1 MDFELPE
8 ELRILK
14 AGLRRFV
21 DNELIPI
28 ERQTTDG
35 EAIKPEYLERF
46 EQRAKDLG
54 IWQLDV
60 PEEYGGGGMPILARA
75 IVWEELSRT
84 IAHTGARRG
93 HHRPVRARHSLF
105 AHGRDEGEVPAAVAA
120 RREESPASRR
130 PSPMPGPIPAACAPP
145 PCATAT
151 ITSSTASSASSPAPA
166 KADFMQ
172 LMVATD
178 RSKGSRGGISCFI
191 VDMDTPGVKLG
202 ACYETMMGDKPWEIV
217 LENVRVPATH
227 RVGEEGDGMRF
238 GQQWLN
244 IGRVKHGARALGV
257 AERCLEMATSYAKQR
272 STFGRPLADRQAVQ
286 WMLADMFI
294 ELQAARL
301 LVYKTAARLD
311 QGEEARED
319 AYVAKYFADEM
330 AFKAADQCMQIH
342 GGIALTT
349 DLPIEKMWRQQ
360 RSYRITEGASEV
372 MKMVIA
378 RHVLKTYG

>member
-35 EAIKPEYLERF
+35 EALKPEYLERF
-46 EQRAKDLG
+46 EQRARDLG

-84 IAHTGARRG
+84 IA
-93 HHRPVRARHSLF
+93 
-105 AHGRDEGEVPAAVAA
+105 
-120 RREESPASRR
+120 
-130 PSPMPGPIPAACAPP
+130 IPARGEG
-145 PCATAT
+145 
-151 ITSSTASSASSPAPA
+151 ITGPSARGILYSLTGEMKA
-166 KADFMQ
+166 KYLLPLLRGEKKSCFAQTEPDAGSDPGGMRTSAVQDGDHYVINGVKRFITHADDADFMQ

-238 GQQWLN
+238 GQQWL
-244 IGRVKHGARALGV
+244 
-257 AERCLEMATSYAKQR
+257 CLLYTSPSPR
-272 STFGRPLADRQAVQ
+272 DG
-286 WMLADMFI
+286 
-294 ELQAARL
+294 L
-301 LVYKTAARLD
+301 LSRMPSSA
-311 QGEEARED
+311 
-319 AYVAKYFADEM
+319 
-330 AFKAADQCMQIH
+330 
-342 GGIALTT
+342 
-349 DLPIEKMWRQQ
+349 
-360 RSYRITEGASEV
+360 
-372 MKMVIA
+372 
-378 RHVLKTYG
+378 

>member
-14 AGLRRFV
+14 SGLRRFV

-35 EAIKPEYLERF
+35 EALKPEYLERF
-46 EQRAKDLG
+46 EQRARDIG

-84 IAHTGARRG
+84 IAIPARGEGITGPSARGILYSLTGEMKEKYLLPLLRGEKKSCFAQTEPDAGSDPGGMRTTAVQDGDHYVINGVKRFITGA
-93 HHRPVRARHSLF
+93 A
-105 AHGRDEGEVPAAVAA
+105 D
-120 RREESPASRR
+120 
-130 PSPMPGPIPAACAPP
+130 
-145 PCATAT
+145 
-151 ITSSTASSASSPAPA
+151 
-166 KADFMQ
+166 ADFMQ

-217 LENVRVPATH
+217 LESVRVPATH

-244 IGRVKHGARALGV
+244 IGRVKHGALRPAARRPPGGAVDAGRHVHRV
-257 AERCLEMATSYAKQR
+257 A
-272 STFGRPLADRQAVQ
+272 GRPP
-286 WMLADMFI
+286 
-294 ELQAARL
+294 ARL
-301 LVYKTAARLD
+301 QDRSASRPGRRGARRRLRRKIFRRRD
-311 QGEEARED
+311 GVQGCRPMH
-319 AYVAKYFADEM
+319 ADPRRDR
-330 AFKAADQCMQIH
+330 AHD
-342 GGIALTT
+342 
-349 DLPIEKMWRQQ
+349 
-360 RSYRITEGASEV
+360 
-372 MKMVIA
+372 
-378 RHVLKTYG
+378 

>member
-28 ERQTTDG
+28 ERKSTDG
-35 EAIKPEYLERF
+35 ETVKPEYLERF
-46 EQRAKDLG
+46 EKRAKELG

-60 PEEYGGGGMPILARA
+60 PEEYGGGGMPVLARA

-84 IAHTGARRG
+84 IAIPARGEGITGPSARGILYSLTGEMKEKYLLPLLRGEKKACFAQTEPDAGSDPGGMRTTAVRDGDHYVINGVKRFITGAG
-93 HHRPVRARHSLF
+93 H
-105 AHGRDEGEVPAAVAA
+105 
-120 RREESPASRR
+120 
-130 PSPMPGPIPAACAPP
+130 
-145 PCATAT
+145 
-151 ITSSTASSASSPAPA
+151 
-166 KADFMQ
+166 ADFMQ

-191 VDMDTPGVKLG
+191 VDMDTPGVELG

-217 LENVRVPATH
+217 LENVRVPTSH

-349 DLPIEKMWRQQ
+349 DLPIEEMWRQQ

>member
-35 EAIKPEYLERF
+35 EAVKPEYLERF
-46 EQRAKDLG
+46 EQRARDLG

-84 IAHTGARRG
+84 IAIPARGEGITGPSARGILYSLTGKMKEKYLLPLLRGEKKSCFAQTEPDAGSDPGGMRTTAVQDGDHYVINGVKRFITGA
-93 HHRPVRARHSLF
+93 A
-105 AHGRDEGEVPAAVAA
+105 E
-120 RREESPASRR
+120 
-130 PSPMPGPIPAACAPP
+130 
-145 PCATAT
+145 
-151 ITSSTASSASSPAPA
+151 
-166 KADFMQ
+166 ADFMQ

-294 ELQAARL
+294 ELQAARRSSTRPRR
-301 LVYKTAARLD
+301 VSTRAKRPAKTPTSPSISPTRWRSRPPINACRSTAALRS
-311 QGEEARED
+311 R
-319 AYVAKYFADEM
+319 
-330 AFKAADQCMQIH
+330 
-342 GGIALTT
+342 
-349 DLPIEKMWRQQ
+349 PIF
-360 RSYRITEGASEV
+360 RSRRCGASSAATASP
-372 MKMVIA
+372 KA
-378 RHVLKTYG
+378 RPR